1 VVIRLEGRQRI
12 GLTMPFGSSLDSID
26 LTDIK
31 NWINNGA
38 LNN

>member
-1 VVIRLEGRQRI
+1 
-12 GLTMPFGSSLDSID
+12 MPFGSSLDSID
-26 LTDIK
+26 LTNIK

>member
-1 VVIRLEGRQRI
+1 
-12 GLTMPFGSSLDSID
+12 MPFGSSLDSIN
-26 LTDIK
+26 LTNIK